1 MGDDK
6 KSGRQSL
13 TKKIYISGAVCL
25 VLIVTL
31 SLTAA
36 KCENEPE
43 TTAST
48 AGTTTLQTQ
57 NFEQDAFTAMGGYG
71 LLPKSENGTVDP
83 EQAVTRAEFAN
94 LVINALAWEGQL
106 AGHPSF
112 ADVTPDH
119 PYYRAVEKAKAL
131 FDGYTPTA
139 EPGKDEPLPT
149 FNPEG
154 TLTRS
159 EAVRILSAALD
170 LEPTGQALAATIQ
183 LPADDPITKESSLPL
198 LWKDAARLFYLAIS
212 SRLPEPSGTFAISGI
227 N

>member
-1 MGDDK
+1 MRK
-6 KSGRQSL
+6 F
-13 TKKIYISGAVCL
+13 YIGGAVCL
-25 VLIVTL
+25 ILIITLFLIVT
-31 SLTAA
+31 
-36 KCENEPE
+36 KCKNEPE

-48 AGTTTLQTQ
+48 GETTKLQTQ
-57 NFEQDAFTAMGGYG
+57 NFEQDAITAMGGYG

-94 LVINALAWEGQL
+94 LVINALDWEGQL
-106 AGHPSF
+106 VGHPSF
-112 ADVTPDH
+112 ADVMPDH
-119 PYYRAVEKAKAL
+119 LYYRAVEKAKAL
-131 FDGYTPTA
+131 FDGYTPA
-139 EPGKDEPLPT
+139 VEPGQDEPLPT

-159 EAVRILSAALD
+159 EAVRMLSTALD
-170 LEPTGQALAATIQ
+170 LEPTGQVLATTIQ

-198 LWKDAARLFYLAIS
+198 LWKDAARLFYLVIS